1 MSNLSFLGFINKRLR
16 KLAGDVVLDDS
27 DLEFTDEEDLLDE
40 EYEDDFKPL
49 KEVGGKSETEE
60 EPEAV
65 DLAEEELETAG
76 TAEDEFEVEEEFEA
90 EDEFETVYSAAGEP
104 KAKGSDDI
112 PAFLKPEPQVGK
124 AGSISPA
131 KKTTSSI
138 NKDPRLFNSFLERE
152 NVKWEKIIYFPPQK
166 AYKSKNHV
174 FTIKVDNQL
183 LNHTSYE
190 YYQNGLKEALQ
201 GVLDFGGNIEVTL
214 TPSNEISIVIP
225 GDVNIA
231 PLMKRLEKSNIEFET
246 CVFEEPR
253 NKDDK
258 KGAIEADIT
267 KKDTPFGAHTF
278 AARQMPKEG
287 ISEKLNLV
295 HLEPF
300 FSREDLKWE
309 SIKINHKGSYSNA
322 TIKFK
327 SDISDWDDEKIDGYV
342 QDLAD
347 ALSDTEE
354 TPVNVEISEDGKL
367 IIDCPELGNVEF
379 LRNAFKQKGLN
390 VEPDEYTY
398 DPYSA
403 EKDPV
408 LQARI
413 KAAKE
418 SIAKK
423 AKDYLSEITLLGEDP
438 PAVEEEATKTAKTS
452 EPESDTPSEEK
463 KEEQKVEKL
472 KAKKSTEQ
480 AKVEKPTEEPKEKKS
495 VEKIVKEAEA
505 KKTDGR
511 APIVYTNRSYFGTAS
526 GTKNNPTNSQIE
538 GSNTPKEERQ
548 PKEEKQNPTVSTND
562 LGRQASGE
570 FLRPGTT
577 GFFNTSRTSKKSI
590 DK

>member
-1 MSNLSFLGFINKRLR
+1 MSNWSFLGFINKRLK
-16 KLAGDVVLDDS
+16 KLTEDVGLDDL
-27 DLEFTDEEDLLDE
+27 DIDE
-40 EYEDDFKPL
+40 EYLPDEEEGYKDDF
-49 KEVGGKSETEE
+49 
-60 EPEAV
+60 EAI
-65 DLAEEELETAG
+65 DPDGEELETAG
-76 TAEDEFEVEEEFEA
+76 TAEEEFEVEEEFEA
-90 EDEFETVYSAAGEP
+90 EDEIEAEDEFEAVNPAEEGFETVYSAAGEP
-104 KAKGSDDI
+104 KAKKSDDI
-112 PAFLKPEPQVGK
+112 PASLKPEPQVSK

-152 NVKWEKIIYFPPQK
+152 NVKWEKIIYFPPKK
-166 AYKSKNHV
+166 ANRGEKHS
-174 FTIKVDNQL
+174 FTIKVDNHL
-183 LNHTSYE
+183 LNHSSYE

-201 GVLDFGGNIEVTL
+201 GVLDYGGNIEVTL
-214 TPSNEISIVIP
+214 TPSNKISIIIP

-246 CVFEEPR
+246 CVIEEPR

-300 FSREDLKWE
+300 FSRKDLKWE

-327 SDISDWDDEKIDGYV
+327 SDISDWDDEKIDAYV

-398 DPYSA
+398 EPYSA

-418 SIAKK
+418 SIAEK
-423 AKDYLSEITLLGEDP
+423 ANKYLSEKTPFEEDP
-438 PAVEEEATKTAKTS
+438 PAVEEGATKTAKTS

-463 KEEQKVEKL
+463 KEKQKIEKL
-472 KAKKSTEQ
+472 KAKKSTE
-480 AKVEKPTEEPKEKKS
+480 EPKEKKS
-495 VEKIVKEAEA
+495 TEEPKVEKPDKVAEA
-505 KKTDGR
+505 KKEDGR

-526 GTKNNPTNSQIE
+526 GTKINPTNSQIE

-548 PKEEKQNPTVSTND
+548 SKEREGKTTVPTNE
-562 LGRQASGE
+562 LGRQASE
-570 FLRPGTT
+570 EYLRPGTT
-577 GFFNTSRTSKKSI
+577 GFFNTSRSSKKSI